1 MSNELVHLVA
11 NAQRSTQV
19 KAYLQTKENTYAYP
33 VYDAVMMGDIEQVKS
48 FLASG
53 HVLNYELE
61 ATSHQSRLGL
71 ENPMRYPA
79 RIEMGALIRKGVE
92 IENDAVIL
100 MGAVLNTQAK
110 IGTQTMIDMNA
121 VIGSGAQIGARCHV
135 GAGAVVAG
143 MMEPA
148 CIEPVIV
155 EDDVLIGA
163 NAVILEGVKVGH
175 HSIIGAGAV
184 VTKDVAPYSVMV
196 GVPAR
201 KIRENTKESLIE
213 SELR

>member
-11 NAQRSTQV
+11 NAQRTTQV
-19 KAYLQTKENTYAYP
+19 KAYLQTKENTYSYP

-48 FLASG
+48 VVSNE

-61 ATSHQSRLGL
+61 VTSHQSLLGL
-71 ENPMRYPA
+71 ENPICYPA
-79 RIEMGALIRKGVE
+79 RIEPGALIRKGVE
-92 IENDAVIL
+92 IEKDAVVL
-100 MGAVLNTQAK
+100 MGAVLNTKAK

-121 VIGSGAQIGARCHV
+121 VIGSGAHIGARCHV

-148 CIEPVIV
+148 CKDPVII
-155 EDDVLIGA
+155 EDDVFIGA

-184 VTKDVAPYSVMV
+184 VTKDVMPYSVMV

-201 KIRENTKESLIE
+201 KIRNNTKESLIE